1 MKYRATFL
9 TFLFGDYEKMHEV
22 AVKTPNCDYVLV
34 TDNKDLKS
42 NTWNIKYVD
51 NPHPEDNFYMCWEV
65 RYNPFKYIDTDIV
78 IRIDG
83 SMECSGDF
91 TKVLD
96 YFEEGGYDT
105 AVCIH
110 PTRNNIY
117 EERCAWVQHR
127 GYPIEQANKVL
138 TFMAMLEGYDVKA
151 PNGLIQLNFA
161 IQRNTKIINTSNQF
175 TRALLTYLAPEDK
188 LEERLDQD
196 IYTFVLN
203 KYFRNM
209 KVLPLSQDIAISG
222 VYFNWYAHNSD
233 NKMNKGD
240 SIYCQPYLFGE
251 PINTVY
257 LGE

>member
-1 MKYRATFL
+1 
-9 TFLFGDYEKMHEV
+9 
-22 AVKTPNCDYVLV
+22 
-34 TDNKDLKS
+34 
-42 NTWNIKYVD
+42 
-51 NPHPEDNFYMCWEV
+51 
-65 RYNPFKYIDTDIV
+65 
-78 IRIDG
+78 
-83 SMECSGDF
+83 MECSGDF
-91 TKVLD
+91 TKVLN

-105 AVCIH
+105 AVCMH

-117 EERCAWVQHR
+117 QERLAWVQQR
-127 GYPIEQANKVL
+127 NYPVEQANKVL
-138 TFMAMLEGYDVKA
+138 SFMAMSEGYDVKA

-161 IQRNTKIINTSNQF
+161 IQRNNKIINTSNQF

-233 NKMNKGD
+233 NKMNKGNL
-240 SIYCQPYLFGE
+240 IYCQPYLFGE
-251 PINTVY
+251 PINTIY